1 MNKRET
7 LKNLK
12 NKKIL
17 TKVERNLYFIS
28 SILFLSTIIINIM
41 NIFYYPYLINGLILE
56 INICIIIICFYLT
69 IKKQQKL
76 LILEDET
83 LELKINYILNKS

>member
-12 NKKIL
+12 KKKIL